1 MTALERVFEGLI
13 YASRWLLAPFLLG
26 LVAAMGVLLL
36 KFSRDLWDLAVGVW
50 TSNESYDVTTV
61 LRLVDAALVG
71 GLLLIIIFS
80 AHESFIA
87 RRKGPDEVRDPRP
100 AWFGKVGFSEL
111 KLRLIGALV
120 AISAVEL
127 LIAFV
132 ELDEWSDRALTWKI
146 AIHLTLA
153 VGGLLFAA
161 TDWIA
166 ARAKREEARAVR
178 ED

>member
-1 MTALERVFEGLI
+1 MTALERLFEGLI
-13 YASRWLLAPFLLG
+13 HASRWLFAPFLLG
-26 LVAAMGVLLL
+26 LIAAMGVLLL
-36 KFSRDLWDLAVGVW
+36 KFTRDLWTLAVGVW
-50 TSNESYDVTTV
+50 TSNDSFDVTSV
-61 LRLVDAALVG
+61 LRLVDAALVA

-87 RRKGPDEVRDPRP
+87 NERKPDQPPV
-100 AWFGKVGFSEL
+100 WFGKVGFSEL

-132 ELDEWSDRALTWKI
+132 ELEEWSDRALTWKI

-153 VGGLLFAA
+153 MGGLLFAI
-161 TDWIA
+161 TDWLA
-166 ARAKREEARAVR
+166 ARAKREEAAAI
-178 ED
+178 DND